1 MVIYKHTGK
10 IENEKG
16 TDSLF
21 EVAGDQTAIS
31 FLPSSVPELQPAG
44 GALVGD
50 VLAEKVNANSGLN
63 IITGTL
69 SFSSNLLLT
78 KRSMMLVL
86 PVLLSPSKTIL

>member
-10 IENEKG
+10 IEDEEG
-16 TDSLF
+16 TDGIL
-21 EVAGDQTAIS
+21 EIAGDQTAIS
-31 FLPSSVPELQPAG
+31 LLPSSIPELQPAG
-44 GALVGD
+44 GALMGD

-63 IITGTL
+63 IRIGTL